1 MIKTLSAAFAALVVS
16 GGIAAAASATT
27 DVNLRA
33 GPGPE
38 HQVIGVIRA
47 GAPVDVLGCSG
58 SWCQV
63 NYGGRAGYA
72 SASYLSGDARAG
84 VMSPGARVSGAR
96 GYGPSYGPAYAPPA
110 QTYGQTY
117 GYVDRGYA
125 PPESYG
131 YDDDEEDDDD
141 GYAAA
146 PTATFGGWNGYQDW
160 RGGYRDW

>member
-1 MIKTLSAAFAALVVS
+1 MPTIKTLSAAFAALVVS
-16 GGIAAAASATT
+16 GGIAAAASTT
-27 DVNLRA
+27 NDLNMRS

-38 HQVIGVIRA
+38 YQVIGVIPS

-63 NYGGRAGYA
+63 NFGGRAGYA
-72 SASYLSGDARAG
+72 SASYLSGDARAS
-84 VMSPGARVSGAR
+84 VMTPGAR
-96 GYGPSYGPAYAPPA
+96 GYGPSYGPTYAPAAPA
-110 QTYGQTY
+110 YGPTY

-125 PPESYG
+125 APGSYA
-131 YDDDEEDDDD
+131 YDDDDDDDDDDD

-146 PTATFGGWNGYQDW
+146 PTATFGGWNGGYQDW